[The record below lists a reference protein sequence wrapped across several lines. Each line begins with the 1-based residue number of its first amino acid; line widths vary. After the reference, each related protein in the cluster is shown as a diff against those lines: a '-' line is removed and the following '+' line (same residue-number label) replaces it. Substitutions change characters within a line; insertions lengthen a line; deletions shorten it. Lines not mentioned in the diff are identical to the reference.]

1 MLKQLEATYNESVDL
16 VVGAEAATFS
26 VRPASQ
32 SSVKRIAF
40 GITSRPKSVV
50 HDRRSALDGHT
61 EGG

>member
-1 MLKQLEATYNESVDL
+1 MIRQLEATYNESADL

-26 VRPASQ
+26 QRPVSQ

-50 HDRRSALDGHT
+50 HDRRLQLDGHT
-61 EGG
+61 EGA